1 MASLGAQV
9 VITGRDEQK
18 IKAVAE
24 KCRQLS
30 HQKVLEVV
38 ADMTKDEDMKRL
50 MNETIN
56 AFGKLDVLV
65 NNAGVFK
72 FTPVTD
78 PHMMKNYET
87 IMSTNVKGALL
98 LSTLAVPYLEKTKGN
113 IINVSSIAGMR
124 PVSNFFVVF
133 N

>member
-1 MASLGAQV
+1 
-9 VITGRDEQK
+9 
-18 IKAVAE
+18 VAE

-30 HQKVLEVV
+30 NQKVLEVV
-38 ADMTKDEDMKRL
+38 ADMTKDEDIKRL
-50 MNETIN
+50 LNETIN

-65 NNAGVFK
+65 NNAGVFM

-78 PHMMKNYET
+78 PNIMKNYET
-87 IMSTNVKGALL
+87 IMSTNVKGVLL

-124 PVSNFFVVF
+124 PVSSFSPF
-133 N
+133 

>member
-1 MASLGAQV
+1 
-9 VITGRDEQK
+9 
-18 IKAVAE
+18 VAE

-30 HQKVLEVV
+30 NQKVLEVV
-38 ADMTKDEDMKRL
+38 ADMTKDEDIKRL
-50 MNETIN
+50 LNETIN

-65 NNAGVFK
+65 NNAGVYM

-78 PHMMKNYET
+78 QNIMKIYET
-87 IMSTNVKGALL
+87 IMSTNVKGVLL

-124 PVSNFFVVF
+124 PVSSFSPF
-133 N
+133 

>member
-1 MASLGAQV
+1 M
-9 VITGRDEQK
+9 
-18 IKAVAE
+18 AE

-30 HQKVLEVV
+30 NQKVLEVV
-38 ADMTKDEDMKRL
+38 ADMTKDEDIKRL
-50 MNETIN
+50 LNETIN

-65 NNAGVFK
+65 NNAGVYM

-78 PHMMKNYET
+78 QNIMKIYET
-87 IMSTNVKGALL
+87 IMSTNVKGVLL

-124 PVSNFFVVF
+124 PVSSFSPF
-133 N
+133 